1 MNNQDQ
7 NYNVNVIDKKNL
19 FNSSVFT
26 RERSMQFLT
35 QLWVKREKNNNKK
48 TLLRQ
53 HTRTL
58 LPVAMGPFMSLL
70 LSS

>member
-26 RERSMQFLT
+26 RERPMQFLT
-35 QLWVKREKNNNKK
+35 QLWVKREKK
-48 TLLRQ
+48 
-53 HTRTL
+53 
-58 LPVAMGPFMSLL
+58 
-70 LSS
+70 